1 LVSSSELQL
10 LDGLGFSNFRS
21 EIEYSLHPETGA
33 KMECRLQ
40 ETLCAQEGREKE
52 QQSPGC
58 GNAKDPESQPKQDR
72 HPQSEPTAPPA
83 PLDLGRPNVTDA
95 GNILIIGSHNLLSL
109 HRETKLLKQV
119 FLCKVTNQL

>member
-1 LVSSSELQL
+1 LIFSPKLSL
-10 LDGLGFSNFRS
+10 LDRFCFSKFRT
-21 EIEYSLHPETGA
+21 EIENSLHPKTGA
-33 KMECRLQ
+33 KMQCRLQ

-72 HPQSEPTAPPA
+72 HPKSEPTAPPA